1 MPEIINLDDIT
12 REIRTS
18 KDDLLDFCSSVTDAL
33 FFFQPAEKWSV
44 AQNVKHLII
53 STNKTKLVYS
63 LPKFITRRMVGRPNR
78 QSKTYSELVDKY
90 KTKLQKGGRASGPF
104 IPKIV
109 SADYGKERMLNEF
122 ADSIKRLSNCIEKKW
137 TDPQLDKY
145 IAPHPLLGK
154 ITLRELGYFTIHH
167 IQHHLQIIRNRV

>member
-1 MPEIINLDDIT
+1 MHEIINLDDIT
-12 REIRTS
+12 REIRLS
-18 KDDLLDFCSSVTDAL
+18 RDDLLDHCSSVSDVL
-33 FFFQPAEKWSV
+33 FFLQPAEKWSV

-53 STNKTKLVYS
+53 STNKTKLAYS
-63 LPKFITRRMVGRPNR
+63 LPKFIIRRIVGKPNR
-78 QSKTYSELVDKY
+78 QSRTYRELVDKY
-90 KTKLQKGGRASGPF
+90 KNKLQQGGKASGPF

-109 SADYGKERMLNEF
+109 LAEYGRERILNEF
-122 ADSIKRLSNCIEKKW
+122 AFSIKRLSNCIEKKW